1 MIDIFNSCRS
11 EADSVAVSVSVGL
24 PSVVVEHWGVWVECE
39 VAPQGTVRTPL
50 PLAYNISNH
59 GSHTAELALS
69 MQVSDAFM
77 FAGHKEVCI
86 VVFVCCG

>member
-1 MIDIFNSCRS
+1 MVKYNSCRS

-24 PSVVVEHWGVWVECE
+24 PSVVVEHWGVWIECE

-50 PLAYNISNH
+50 ALAYNISNH
-59 GSHTAELALS
+59 GTHTAELALS

-77 FAGHKEVCI
+77 FAGHKEVC
-86 VVFVCCG
+86 VSEL